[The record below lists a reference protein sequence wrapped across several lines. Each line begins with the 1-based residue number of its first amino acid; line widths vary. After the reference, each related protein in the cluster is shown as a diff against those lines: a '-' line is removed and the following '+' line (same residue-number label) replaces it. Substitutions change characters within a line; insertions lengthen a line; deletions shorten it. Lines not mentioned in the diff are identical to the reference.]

1 MNEQEI
7 KSLPDESLLS
17 SLSELFDSE
26 RITSK
31 FIVLHLIEI
40 DARKLY
46 AIRGFDSMFRML
58 VGKFKLSESSAYRR
72 LQAMRLIKDV
82 PQIQASLVTGE
93 MNLTTISM
101 AQSQIRREEK
111 ITGEKIS
118 NEKKTEIAESLKNK
132 TQAQTEVALFKLLP
146 NSATQPKTYERRI
159 SDSNTRIGLNFPDR
173 VLNKLNQLQ
182 EIWSHVNPNMD
193 YVEII
198 ERCADETLKRVHPAQ
213 KKVMKQ
219 RFVNLKKHDVTNKRP
234 NYYPIAVKQ
243 EIYSKAQASCEF
255 IDPKTKHRC
264 RSKFLL
270 QIDHKIPLWAGGTSE
285 PQNLQLLCATHNRLK
300 YAVQANTTFI
310 SDRVVSYMG
319 QIPENISAPL
329 LLSYGS

>member
-7 KSLPDESLLS
+7 KSLSDDRLLS
-17 SLSELFDSE
+17 SLSGLFDSE

-58 VGKFKLSESSAYRR
+58 VEKFKLSESSAYRR
-72 LQAMRLIKDV
+72 LRAMRLMKDV

-93 MNLTTISM
+93 VNLTTLSM
-101 AQSQIRREEK
+101 VQSQIRREEK
-111 ITGEKIS
+111 VTGEKVS
-118 NEKKTEIAESLKNK
+118 NERKTEIAESLKNK

-146 NSATQPKTYERRI
+146 NSVSLPKTYERRI
-159 SDSNTRIGLNFPDR
+159 SDSNTRMGLNFPDR
-173 VLNKLNQLQ
+173 VLNKLNQLR

-198 ERCADETLKRVHPAQ
+198 ERCADETLKRVNPVQ
-213 KKVMKQ
+213 KKVKKQ
-219 RFVNLKKHDVTNKRP
+219 CFVNLTKQGVTNMRP
-234 NYYPIAVKQ
+234 TYYPIAVKQ
-243 EIYSKAQASCEF
+243 EVYSRAQACCEF
-255 IDPKTKHRC
+255 IDLKTKNRC

-270 QIDHKIPLWAGGTSE
+270 QTDHKIPRWAGGTSE
-285 PQNLQLLCATHNRLK
+285 SLNLQLLCATHNRLK
-300 YAVQANTTFI
+300 YAVETNTTFI
-310 SDRVVSYMG
+310 SDRVVR
-319 QIPENISAPL
+319 
-329 LLSYGS
+329 YGTHEGFKTSVAY

>member
-1 MNEQEI
+1 MNEKEI
-7 KSLPDESLLS
+7 KSFSDDYLLS
-17 SLSELFDSE
+17 SLSGLFDSE

-58 VGKFKLSESSAYRR
+58 VEKFKLSESSAYRR
-72 LQAMRLIKDV
+72 LQAMRLMKDV
-82 PQIQASLVTGE
+82 PQIQASLVAGE

-118 NEKKTEIAESLKNK
+118 IEKKIAIAECLKNK

-146 NSATQPKTYERRI
+146 NSASDPKTYERRI
-159 SDSNTRIGLNFPDR
+159 SDSNTRMGLNFPDR
-173 VLNKLNQLQ
+173 VLNKLNQLR

-193 YVEII
+193 YVEAI
-198 ERCADETLKRVHPAQ
+198 ERCADETLERVDLAQ

-219 RFVNLKKHDVTNKRP
+219 RFVNLKKHDVKKKRP
-234 NYYPIAVKQ
+234 TYYPVAVKQ
-243 EIYSKAQASCEF
+243 EVYSRAQACCEF
-255 IDPKTKHRC
+255 MDPETKHRC

-270 QIDHKIPLWAGGTSE
+270 QIDHKIPLWAAGTSV
-285 PQNLQLLCATHNRLK
+285 PSNLQLLCATHNRLK
-300 YAVQANTTFI
+300 YAVETNTTFI
-310 SDRVVSYMG
+310 SDRVVRYRARADFATSVV
-319 QIPENISAPL
+319 L
-329 LLSYGS
+329 